1 MSTASNAWKKSRRS
15 SVRTKTDGKKR
26 IGHEDRT
33 PTAIRSYDRKEG
45 SIDVTRM
52 ADNGCREG

>member
-1 MSTASNAWKKSRRS
+1 MSTAPNAWKKSRKS
-15 SVRTKTDGKKR
+15 SVRTKTGGKKR

-45 SIDVTRM
+45 TTQRYL
-52 ADNGCREG
+52 DNRL